1 MKKTFKKFINEL
13 KSNKSYLQYIIVFLS
28 FAFIMTSYEDDLKCL
43 FDEMVMPIL
52 SEFRANAFSFVLVC
66 ILVFVVASDIKR
78 KWSYRY
84 RFDGRWTFVLFCI
97 LFVTL
102 RYRFTGLYNY
112 VPWLWLVS
120 YVDICIVAGL
130 SYLIVA
136 ITNKIRINANKQDS
150 KNANKQDSLYT
161 PSDGIIRDWPIEGK
175 NEDIFD
181 LAEEAKKI
189 AGEILSLDKSKTWSL
204 AITAQWGAGKTSFLN
219 LIKENFSDNDF
230 EFVYF
235 NPRDSKSYQTI
246 QEDFFSLI
254 TCVLSKYDSGCSS
267 VMKDYM
273 SSLQLID
280 NRGVIEK
287 VVSFYR
293 IWDKENLKDKL
304 KKSFA
309 HIEKKVLVLID
320 DFDRLSKEEILEV
333 LKLIDSN
340 AAFTNLVFLTAYDK
354 NQVNKALGESNNT
367 DDACFVDKF
376 FNLEFVIPSRP
387 YSYITNYISDNLCNM
402 LDAKAYESSSI
413 KKNLNDLE
421 NILKEYL
428 PTLRDAKRFI
438 NQFLMDYRLVRGDV
452 KLYEYVLV
460 QLIKYR
466 YHDEYTK
473 LFRKQYIETGG
484 FFSSRQLYYLKK
496 DIDEE
501 CKIKSLLVK
510 LFPKQDERSG
520 YSGETY
526 KHIFDTQS
534 FDNYFVNQIYGTM
547 RIGEMESIFHCATTE
562 AYRMIDE
569 WVKNE
574 NQLNDIIAYLYS
586 FDMDSFNSGD
596 YYLRFADIIAY
607 LAVKRPESKAYWLFM
622 RLIYL
627 SNLDGYDRKY
637 NLNMENYKQR
647 LLEIIVDVEKDSNL
661 KLVRHIHSAF
671 QTHEI
676 KEDEQLIK
684 DVDIWPSIK
693 SQFLKICP
701 EFDDLQV
708 MKGWLYDCIDHM
720 EQSSRRIILDRDCL
734 NACKQRIIAHP
745 DIYFNGFVFLGG
757 VSSNP
762 EFNTI
767 ACEPFWGQIF
777 GDATEFEKFISD
789 CETKRVENMNLVRNF
804 WELYK
809 HNKYNPI
816 EFDNQGN
823 VQEKIDCGLNKEANL
838 LKQGQNIWYAI
849 NSLTCITDESSQ
861 EEIKERIGVVHEAI
875 TKLDEINLNIA
886 WLFDIRKELGSIL
899 SSLNRRL
906 G

>member
-1 MKKTFKKFINEL
+1 M
-13 KSNKSYLQYIIVFLS
+13 
-28 FAFIMTSYEDDLKCL
+28 
-43 FDEMVMPIL
+43 
-52 SEFRANAFSFVLVC
+52 
-66 ILVFVVASDIKR
+66 
-78 KWSYRY
+78 RY
-84 RFDGRWTFVLFCI
+84 RFS
-97 LFVTL
+97 
-102 RYRFTGLYNY
+102 GLYNY
-112 VPWLWLVS
+112 VPLLWLVS
-120 YVDICIVAGL
+120 YVDICIVIGL

-136 ITNKIRINANKQDS
+136 IINKIRIIANKQDS
-150 KNANKQDSLYT
+150 VYT

-175 NEDIFD
+175 SEDIFD

-230 EFVYF
+230 EIVYF

-413 KKNLNDLE
+413 KKTLNDLE

-484 FFSSRQLYYLKK
+484 FFSSSQLYYLKK

-547 RIGEMESIFHCATTE
+547 RISEMESIFHCATTD
-562 AYRMIDE
+562 AYRKIDE

-574 NQLNDIIAYLYS
+574 NQLNDIIAYLLYI
-586 FDMDSFNSGD
+586 FDKDSYNSGD

-607 LAVKRPESKAYWLFM
+607 LAVKRPKSKAYWLFM

-627 SNLDGYDRKY
+627 SNLEGYDRKY

-661 KLVRHIHSAF
+661 QLVRLIHSAF
-671 QTHEI
+671 QTHMIE
-676 KEDEQLIK
+676 EDEQLIK
-684 DVDIWPSIK
+684 DADIWPSIK

-708 MKGWLYDCIDHM
+708 MKRWLYDCIDHM
-720 EQSSRRIILDRDCL
+720 EQPSRHIILDRDCL
-734 NACKQRIIAHP
+734 DACRQRIIAHP
-745 DIYFNGFVFLGG
+745 DIYIKGFVFLGSI
-757 VSSNP
+757 SSNS

-767 ACEPFWGQIF
+767 ACEPFWEQIF

-789 CETKRVENMNLVRNF
+789 CETKGVENMNLVRNF

-809 HNKYNPI
+809 ANNYSQI
-816 EFDNQGN
+816 EFNKQGN
-823 VQEKIDCGLNKEANL
+823 VQEIIDCGLNKEANL
-838 LKQGQNIWYAI
+838 LKQGQNIWSRI

-886 WLFDIRKELGSIL
+886 WLFDIRKELHSIL
-899 SSLNRRL
+899 SSLSSRL
-906 G
+906 K

>member
-1 MKKTFKKFINEL
+1 MKKTFKKFLNEL

-230 EFVYF
+230 EIVYF

-246 QEDFFSLI
+246 QEDFFSMI
-254 TCVLSKYDSGCSS
+254 ICVLSKYDSGCSS

-293 IWDKENLKDKL
+293 IWDKEDLKDKL

-309 HIEKKVLVLID
+309 HIGKKVLVLID

-340 AAFTNLVFLTAYDK
+340 AAFANLVFLTAYDK

-387 YSYITNYISDNLCNM
+387 YSYITNYIGDKLCSM
-402 LDAKAYESSSI
+402 LDAKAYEASSI
-413 KKNLNDLE
+413 KKNLNDVE

-438 NQFLMDYRLVRGDV
+438 NQFHLDYRLVRGDV
-452 KLYEYVLV
+452 KLYEYILV

-473 LFRKQYIETGG
+473 LFRKLYIEVGG

-501 CKIKSLLVK
+501 CKIRSLLVK
-510 LFPKQDERSG
+510 LFPKQNESSG

-526 KHIFDTQS
+526 KHIFDAQS
-534 FDNYFVNQIYGTM
+534 FENYFVNQIYGTM
-547 RIGEMESIFHCATTE
+547 RISEMESIFHCTITE
-562 AYRMIDE
+562 AYGKIDE
-569 WVKNE
+569 WAKKE
-574 NQLNDIIAYLYS
+574 SQLNDIIAYLYS
-586 FDMDSFNSGD
+586 FDMDSFSSGE
-596 YYLRFADIIAY
+596 YYLRFANVIAY
-607 LAVKRPESKAYWLFM
+607 LAVKRPKSKAYWLFV

-627 SNLDGYDRKY
+627 SNLDGYGGKY
-637 NLNMENYKQR
+637 NLNMENYKQQ
-647 LLEIIVDVEKDSNL
+647 LLETIVDVEKDGNL
-661 KLVRHIHSAF
+661 QLARRIHSAF

-684 DVDIWPSIK
+684 DADVWPSIK
-693 SQFLKICP
+693 SQFLKVCP
-701 EFDDLQV
+701 EFDDLQI

-720 EQSSRRIILDRDCL
+720 EQPSRRIILDRDCL
-734 NACKQRIIAHP
+734 DACRQRMARK
-745 DIYFNGFVFLGG
+745 YKY
-757 VSSNP
+757 
-762 EFNTI
+762 
-767 ACEPFWGQIF
+767 Q
-777 GDATEFEKFISD
+777 K
-789 CETKRVENMNLVRNF
+789 
-804 WELYK
+804 LYGK
-809 HNKYNPI
+809 DHNCL
-816 EFDNQGN
+816 Q
-823 VQEKIDCGLNKEANL
+823 
-838 LKQGQNIWYAI
+838 
-849 NSLTCITDESSQ
+849 
-861 EEIKERIGVVHEAI
+861 
-875 TKLDEINLNIA
+875 
-886 WLFDIRKELGSIL
+886 
-899 SSLNRRL
+899 
-906 G
+906 

>member
-1 MKKTFKKFINEL
+1 MKKTFKKFLNEL
-13 KSNKSYLQYIIVFLS
+13 KSNKSYLQYIIAFLS

-150 KNANKQDSLYT
+150 LYT

-175 NEDIFD
+175 SEDILD

-230 EFVYF
+230 EIVYF

-246 QEDFFSLI
+246 QEDFFCLI

-340 AAFTNLVFLTAYDK
+340 ATFTNLVFLTAYDK

-376 FNLEFVIPSRP
+376 FNFEFVIPSRP
-387 YSYITNYISDNLCNM
+387 YSYITNYISDKLCSK
-402 LDAKAYESSSI
+402 LDAKAHEASSI
-413 KKNLNDLE
+413 KKTLNDLE

-452 KLYEYVLV
+452 KLNEYVLV

-484 FFSSRQLYYLKK
+484 FFSSRQRYYLKK

-520 YSGETY
+520 YHGETY
-526 KHIFDTQS
+526 KHIFDAQS

-547 RIGEMESIFHCATTE
+547 RISEMESIFHCTTTE
-562 AYRMIDE
+562 AYRKIDE
-569 WVKNE
+569 WAKNE
-574 NQLNDIIAYLYS
+574 NQLNDIIAYLLYL
-586 FDMDSFNSGD
+586 FNKDLFSSGEA
-596 YYLRFADIIAY
+596 YLTFADVIAY
-607 LAVKRPESKAYWLFM
+607 LAVKRPKSKAYWLFM
-622 RLIYL
+622 RLISLSYL
-627 SNLDGYDRKY
+627 EGYDRMY
-637 NLNMENYKQR
+637 NLDMETYKQR
-647 LLEIIVDVEKDSNL
+647 LLEIILDVEKDSNL
-661 KLVRHIHSAF
+661 QLVRHIHSAF

-684 DVDIWPSIK
+684 DADVWPSIK
-693 SQFLKICP
+693 SRFLKVCP

-708 MKGWLYDCIDHM
+708 MKGWLYSCIDHM
-720 EQSSRRIILDRDCL
+720 EQPSRHIILDRDCL
-734 NACKQRIIAHP
+734 DACRQRIIVHP
-745 DIYFNGFVFLGG
+745 DIYIKGFVFLGG
-757 VSSNP
+757 MSSNP

-767 ACEPFWGQIF
+767 ACEPFWKQIF
-777 GDATEFEKFISD
+777 GDATNFEKFISD
-789 CETKRVENMNLVRNF
+789 CETNGVENMSLVRNF

-809 HNKYNPI
+809 YNKYNPI

-823 VQEKIDCGLNKEANL
+823 VQEKIDRGLNKEAKL
-838 LKQGQNIWYAI
+838 LKQGQKIWFGI
-849 NSLTCITDESSQ
+849 KSLTHITDEASQ
-861 EEIKERIGVVHEAI
+861 EEINERIGVVQEAI

-886 WLFDIRKELGSIL
+886 WLFNIRKELGSIL
-899 SSLNRRL
+899 SSLYSRL
-906 G
+906 RS

>member
-1 MKKTFKKFINEL
+1 MKKTFKKYLNEL
-13 KSNKSYLQYIIVFLS
+13 KSNKSYLQYIIAFLS

-150 KNANKQDSLYT
+150 LYT
-161 PSDGIIRDWPIEGK
+161 PNDGIIRDWPIEGK
-175 NEDIFD
+175 SEDILD

-189 AGEILSLDKSKTWSL
+189 AGEILSLDKTKTWSL

-219 LIKENFSDNDF
+219 LIKENFSGNDF
-230 EFVYF
+230 EIVYF

-293 IWDKENLKDKL
+293 IWDKEDLKDKL

-376 FNLEFVIPSRP
+376 FNFEFVIPSRP
-387 YSYITNYISDNLCNM
+387 YSYITNYISDKLCSK
-402 LDAKAYESSSI
+402 LDAKTHEASSI
-413 KKNLNDLE
+413 KKTLNDLE

-473 LFRKQYIETGG
+473 LFRKQFIETGG
-484 FFSSRQLYYLKK
+484 FFSSRQRYYLKK

-520 YSGETY
+520 YHVETY
-526 KHIFDTQS
+526 KHIFDAQS

-547 RIGEMESIFHCATTE
+547 RISEMESIFHCTTTE
-562 AYRMIDE
+562 AYRKIDE
-569 WVKNE
+569 WAKNE
-574 NQLNDIIAYLYS
+574 NQLNDIIAYLLYL
-586 FDMDSFNSGD
+586 FNKDLFSSGEA
-596 YYLRFADIIAY
+596 YLTFADVIAY
-607 LAVKRPESKAYWLFM
+607 LAVKWPKSKAYWLFM
-622 RLIYL
+622 RLISLSYL
-627 SNLDGYDRKY
+627 EGYDRMY
-637 NLNMENYKQR
+637 NLDMETYKQR
-647 LLEIIVDVEKDSNL
+647 LLEIILDVEKDSNL
-661 KLVRHIHSAF
+661 QLARLIHSAF
-671 QTHEI
+671 QTHKI

-684 DVDIWPSIK
+684 DADVWPSIK
-693 SQFLKICP
+693 NRFLKICP

-757 VSSNP
+757 VSPNP

-777 GDATEFEKFISD
+777 GNATEFEKFISD
-789 CETKRVENMNLVRNF
+789 CETKGVENMNLVRNF

-849 NSLTCITDESSQ
+849 DSLTCITDESSQ

-886 WLFDIRKELGSIL
+886 WLFGIRKELGSIL
-899 SSLNRRL
+899 SSLNSRL
-906 G
+906 K

>member
-1 MKKTFKKFINEL
+1 MKKTFKKFLNEL

-66 ILVFVVASDIKR
+66 ILVFVLASDIKR

-150 KNANKQDSLYT
+150 LYT

-189 AGEILSLDKSKTWSL
+189 AGEILSLDRSKTWSL

-230 EFVYF
+230 EIVYF
-235 NPRDSKSYQTI
+235 KPRDSKSYQTI
-246 QEDFFSLI
+246 QEDFFSMI

-280 NRGVIEK
+280 NRGIIEN

-293 IWDKENLKDKL
+293 IWDKEDLKDKL

-387 YSYITNYISDNLCNM
+387 YSYITNYISDKLCSK
-402 LDAKAYESSSI
+402 LDAKAHEASFI
-413 KKNLNDLE
+413 KKTLNDVE

-452 KLYEYVLV
+452 KLNEYVLV

-473 LFRKQYIETGG
+473 LFRKQYIEVGG

-501 CKIKSLLVK
+501 CKIRSLLVK
-510 LFPKQDERSG
+510 LFPKQNESSG

-526 KHIFDTQS
+526 KHIFDAQS

-547 RIGEMESIFHCATTE
+547 RISEMESIFHCTTTE

-647 LLEIIVDVEKDSNL
+647 LLEIIVDVEKDGNL
-661 KLVRHIHSAF
+661 KLARLIHSAF
-671 QTHEI
+671 QTHKIE
-676 KEDEQLIK
+676 EDEQLIK
-684 DVDIWPSIK
+684 DADVWPSIK
-693 SQFLKICP
+693 NQFLIVCP

-708 MKGWLYDCIDHM
+708 MKGWLYNCIDHM
-720 EQSSRRIILDRDCL
+720 EQPSRRIILDRDCL
-734 NACKQRIIAHP
+734 DACRQRIIAHP

-757 VSSNP
+757 ISSNP

-767 ACEPFWGQIF
+767 ACEPFWEQIF

-789 CETKRVENMNLVRNF
+789 CETKGVENMNLVRNF

-838 LKQGQNIWYAI
+838 LKQGQNIWSRI

-886 WLFDIRKELGSIL
+886 WLFDIRKELYSIL
-899 SSLNRRL
+899 NSLNSRL
-906 G
+906 K

>member
-1 MKKTFKKFINEL
+1 MKKTLMKFLNEL
-13 KSNKSYLQYIIVFLS
+13 KSNKSYLQYILAFLS
-28 FAFIMTSYEDDLKCL
+28 FAFIMTSYEDNLKSL
-43 FDEMVMPIL
+43 FDKMVMPIL
-52 SEFRANAFSFVLVC
+52 SEFRANVFSFVFVC

-84 RFDGRWTFVLFCI
+84 RFDGRWIFVLFCI

-102 RYRFTGLYNY
+102 RYRFSGLYNY

-136 ITNKIRINANKQDS
+136 ITNKIRIYTNKRDS
-150 KNANKQDSLYT
+150 ICT
-161 PSDGIIRDWPIEGK
+161 RIDGIIRDWPIEGK

-181 LAEEAKKI
+181 LADEAKKI
-189 AGEILSLDKSKTWSL
+189 ADEILCLDKSKTWSL

-230 EFVYF
+230 EIVYF

-254 TCVLSKYDSGCSS
+254 SCVLSKYDSRCSS

-293 IWDKENLKDKL
+293 IWDKEDLKDKL

-309 HIEKKVLVLID
+309 HIGKKVLVLID

-340 AAFTNLVFLTAYDK
+340 AAFANLVFLTAYDK

-387 YSYITNYISDNLCNM
+387 YSYITNYIGDNLCRM
-402 LDAKAYESSSI
+402 LDAKAYEASSI
-413 KKNLNDLE
+413 KKTLNDVE

-428 PTLRDAKRFI
+428 PTLRDAKRYI
-438 NQFLMDYRLVRGDV
+438 NQFHMDYRLVRGDV

-460 QLIKYR
+460 QLIKYK

-473 LFRKQYIETGG
+473 LFRKQYIVIGSSI
-484 FFSSRQLYYLKK
+484 FSTRQLYYLMK

-510 LFPKQDERSG
+510 LFPEQSEGSE
-520 YSGETY
+520 YSGETF

-547 RIGEMESIFHCATTE
+547 RIGEMESIFRCTITE
-562 AYRMIDE
+562 AYRKIDE

-586 FDMDSFNSGD
+586 FDMDSFSSGEF
-596 YYLRFADIIAY
+596 YLRFADVIAY
-607 LAVKRPESKAYWLFM
+607 LAVKRPKSKAYWLFM

-627 SNLDGYDRKY
+627 SNLDGYDGKY

-647 LLEIIVDVEKDSNL
+647 LLGIIVDIEKDVNL
-661 KLVRHIHSAF
+661 QLVRQIHSAF

-684 DVDIWPSIK
+684 DADVWPSIK
-693 SQFLKICP
+693 SQFLKVCP

-708 MKGWLYDCIDHM
+708 MKGWLYNCIDHM
-720 EQSSRRIILDRDCL
+720 EPTSRHIILDRDCL
-734 NACKQRIIAHP
+734 DACRQRIIARP
-745 DIYFNGFVFLGG
+745 DIYIKGFVFLGG
-757 VSSNP
+757 MSSNP

-767 ACEPFWGQIF
+767 ACEPFWEQIF
-777 GDATEFEKFISD
+777 GDATRFEKFISD
-789 CETKRVENMNLVRNF
+789 CETNGVENVSLVRNF

-809 HNKYNPI
+809 ANNYNQI
-816 EFDNQGN
+816 EFDNQGD
-823 VQEKIDCGLNKEANL
+823 VQEKIDYGLNKEADL
-838 LKQGQNIWYAI
+838 LKQGQLIWFEI
-849 NSLTCITDESSQ
+849 NSLTHITDESSQ
-861 EEIKERIGVVHEAI
+861 EEIKERIGVIQGAI
-875 TKLDEINLNIA
+875 TKLNEINLNIA
-886 WLFDIRKELGSIL
+886 WLFNIRKELGIIL
-899 SSLNRRL
+899 SSLNSRL
-906 G
+906 R

>member
-1 MKKTFKKFINEL
+1 MKKTLNKFLNEF
-13 KSNKSYLQYIIVFLS
+13 KSNKSYLQYILAFLS
-28 FAFIMTSYEDDLKCL
+28 FAFIMTSYEDNLKCL

-52 SEFRANAFSFVLVC
+52 SEFRANMYSLVLVC
-66 ILVFVVASDIKR
+66 ILVFVVASDIKS

-84 RFDGRWTFVLFCI
+84 RFDGRWIFVLFCI

-102 RYRFTGLYNY
+102 RYRFSGLYNF
-112 VPWLWLVS
+112 VPWLWCVS

-130 SYLIVA
+130 AYLIVA
-136 ITNKIRINANKQDS
+136 IINIIRIHSNKQDS
-150 KNANKQDSLYT
+150 ICSQV
-161 PSDGIIRDWPIEGK
+161 DGIIRDWPIEGK

-204 AITAQWGAGKTSFLN
+204 AITAPWGAGKTSFLN
-219 LIKENFSDNDF
+219 LIKENFYDNDF
-230 EFVYF
+230 EIVYF

-246 QEDFFSLI
+246 QEDFFNLI

-309 HIEKKVLVLID
+309 HIGKKVLVLID

-340 AAFTNLVFLTAYDK
+340 AAFANLIFLTAYDK
-354 NQVNKALGESNNT
+354 SQVNKALGESNNT
-367 DDACFVDKF
+367 DEACFVDKF
-376 FNLEFVIPSRP
+376 FNLEFVIPSRS
-387 YSYITNYISDNLCNM
+387 YSYITNYISDNLCSM
-402 LDAKAYESSSI
+402 LNAKAYEASSI
-413 KKNLNDLE
+413 KTTLNDVE
-421 NILKEYL
+421 NFLKEYL

-438 NQFLMDYRLVRGDV
+438 NQFYMDYRLVRGDV
-452 KLYEYVLV
+452 KLFEYVLV

-473 LFRKQYIETGG
+473 LFRKQYIETSSV
-484 FFSSRQLYYLKK
+484 FSSRQLYYLKK

-510 LFPKQDERSG
+510 LFPKQNRSIE

-526 KHIFDTQS
+526 RHIFDTQS

-547 RIGEMESIFHCATTE
+547 RIGEMESILHCTITE
-562 AYRMIDE
+562 AYGKIDE

-574 NQLNDIIAYLYS
+574 NQLNDIIAYLFN
-586 FDMDSFNSGD
+586 FDMNSFNSGEN
-596 YYLRFADIIAY
+596 YLRFADVIAY
-607 LAVKRPESKAYWLFM
+607 LAVKRPESRAYWLFI

-627 SNLDGYDRKY
+627 YNLKGYDKKY
-637 NLNMENYKQR
+637 NLNMEKYKDR
-647 LLEIIVDVEKDSNL
+647 LLGIIVDEKKDSNFQ
-661 KLVRHIHSAF
+661 LVRYIHSAF
-671 QTHEI
+671 CTHKI
-676 KEDEQLIK
+676 KEEEQLIK
-684 DVDIWPSIK
+684 DADIWPSIK
-693 SQFLKICP
+693 RQFLKVCP

-708 MKGWLYDCIDHM
+708 MKGWLYNCIDHM
-720 EQSSRRIILDRDCL
+720 EPSSRHIILDRECL
-734 NACKQRIIAHP
+734 DACRERIIARP
-745 DIYFNGFVFLGG
+745 DIYIKDFVFLGCI
-757 VSSNP
+757 SSNP
-762 EFNTI
+762 ELNTI
-767 ACEPFWGQIF
+767 ACEPFWEQIF
-777 GDATEFEKFISD
+777 GDATKFENFISD
-789 CETKRVENMNLVRNF
+789 CETNGVENINLVRNF

-809 HNKYNPI
+809 ANKYNQI

-823 VQEKIDCGLNKEANL
+823 VQEKIDYGLNKEANL
-838 LKQGQNIWYAI
+838 LKHAQDIWFGI
-849 NSLTCITDESSQ
+849 NSLTHITDESSQ
-861 EEIKERIGVVHEAI
+861 EEIKKRIGVVQEAI
-875 TKLDEINLNIA
+875 IKLDEINLNIA
-886 WLFDIRKELGSIL
+886 WLFDIKKELATTL
-899 SSLNRRL
+899 SSLNCRL
-906 G
+906 R

>member
-1 MKKTFKKFINEL
+1 MKNKLMKFLNEL
-13 KSNKSYLQYIIVFLS
+13 KSNKSYLQYILAFLF
-28 FAFIMTSYEDDLKCL
+28 FAFIMTSYENDLKCL

-78 KWSYRY
+78 KWSCRY
-84 RFDGRWTFVLFCI
+84 RFDGRWAFVLFCI

-112 VPWLWLVS
+112 VPWLWQVS

-130 SYLIVA
+130 SYFIVA
-136 ITNKIRINANKQDS
+136 VTNKIRINANKQDS
-150 KNANKQDSLYT
+150 ICTQV
-161 PSDGIIRDWPIEGK
+161 DGIIRDWPIEGK

-181 LAEEAKKI
+181 LAQEAKKI
-189 AGEILSLDKSKTWSL
+189 ASEILTLDKSKTWSL

-230 EFVYF
+230 EIVYF
-235 NPRDSKSYQTI
+235 NPRDSRSYQTI
-246 QEDFFSLI
+246 QEDFFGLI

-267 VMKDYM
+267 VMKNYM

-280 NRGVIEK
+280 NRGVFEK

-293 IWDKENLKDKL
+293 IWDKEDLKDKL

-309 HIEKKVLVLID
+309 HINRKILVLID
-320 DFDRLSKEEILEV
+320 DFDRLSKEEIFEV

-340 AAFTNLVFLTAYDK
+340 AAFANLVFLTAYDK

-387 YSYITNYISDNLCNM
+387 YSYITNYISDKLCSK
-402 LDAKAYESSSI
+402 LDAKAHEASSI
-413 KKNLNDLE
+413 KKTLNDVE

-473 LFRKQYIETGG
+473 LFRKQYIEVGG

-496 DIDEE
+496 DIKEE

-510 LFPKQDERSG
+510 LFPEQNERSG
-520 YSGETY
+520 YHGETY
-526 KHIFDTQS
+526 KHIFDAQS

-547 RIGEMESIFHCATTE
+547 RIGDMESIFHSTVTE
-562 AYRMIDE
+562 AYRRIDE

-586 FDMDSFNSGD
+586 FDMDSFSSGE
-596 YYLRFADIIAY
+596 YYLRFADVIAY
-607 LAVKRPESKAYWLFM
+607 LAVKRPKSKAYWLFM
-622 RLIYL
+622 RLIRL

-637 NLNMENYKQR
+637 NLNMENYKRR
-647 LLEIIVDVEKDSNL
+647 LLEIIVDEENNSNL
-661 KLVRHIHSAF
+661 QLVRYIHSAF
-671 QTHEI
+671 QTHNI

-684 DVDIWPSIK
+684 DADVWPSIK
-693 SQFLKICP
+693 SQFLKLCP

-720 EQSSRRIILDRDCL
+720 EQPSRRIILDRDCL
-734 NACKQRIIAHP
+734 DACRQRIIAHP
-745 DIYFNGFVFLGG
+745 DIYIKGFVFLGSI
-757 VSSNP
+757 SSNP

-767 ACEPFWGQIF
+767 ACEPFWEQIF
-777 GDATEFEKFISD
+777 GCATNFERFISD
-789 CETKRVENMNLVRNF
+789 CETNGVENMSLVRNF

-809 HNKYNPI
+809 ANKYSQI
-816 EFDNQGN
+816 EFNHQGN

-838 LKQGQNIWYAI
+838 LKQGQNIWYGI
-849 NSLTCITDESSQ
+849 NSLTRITDESSQ
-861 EEIKERIGVVHEAI
+861 EEIKERIGVVQEAI

-886 WLFDIRKELGSIL
+886 WLFGIRKELGTIL
-899 SSLNRRL
+899 DSLNSRL
-906 G
+906 K

>member
-1 MKKTFKKFINEL
+1 MQKTLKNFLNEL
-13 KSNKSYLQYIIVFLS
+13 KSNKAYLQYIIAFLS
-28 FAFIMTSYEDDLKCL
+28 FAFIMTSYEDNLKCL

-52 SEFRANAFSFVLVC
+52 SEFRANLFSFILIC
-66 ILVFVVASDIKR
+66 IFVIVVVSDIKR
-78 KWSYRY
+78 KLRYRY
-84 RFDGRWTFVLFCI
+84 RFDGRWILVLFCI

-102 RYRFTGLYNY
+102 RYRFSGLYNY

-130 SYLIVA
+130 SYLVVA
-136 ITNKIRINANKQDS
+136 ITNKIRIIANIQDS
-150 KNANKQDSLYT
+150 IYA

-175 NEDIFD
+175 SEDILD

-189 AGEILSLDKSKTWSL
+189 AGEVLSLDKSKTWSL

-230 EFVYF
+230 EIVYF
-235 NPRDSKSYQTI
+235 NPRDSRSYQTI
-246 QEDFFSLI
+246 QEDFFGLI

-293 IWDKENLKDKL
+293 IWDKEDLKDKL

-309 HIEKKVLVLID
+309 HINRKILVLID

-340 AAFTNLVFLTAYDK
+340 AAFANLVFLTAYDK
-354 NQVNKALGESNNT
+354 DQVNKALGESNNT
-367 DDACFVDKF
+367 GDACFVDKF

-387 YSYITNYISDNLCNM
+387 YSYITNYISDKLCSK
-402 LDAKAYESSSI
+402 LDAKAHEASSI
-413 KKNLNDLE
+413 KKTLKDVE

-438 NQFLMDYRLVRGDV
+438 NQFHLDYRLVRGDV

-484 FFSSRQLYYLKK
+484 FFYSRQLYYLKK

-526 KHIFDTQS
+526 KHIFDAHS

-547 RIGEMESIFHCATTE
+547 RIGEMKSIFHCTITE
-562 AYRMIDE
+562 AYRKIDE

-586 FDMDSFNSGD
+586 FDMDSFDSGE
-596 YYLRFADIIAY
+596 YYLRFADVIAY
-607 LAVKRPESKAYWLFM
+607 FAVKRPESKAYWLFM

-637 NLNMENYKQR
+637 NLNMESYKKR
-647 LLEIIVDVEKDSNL
+647 LLDIIVDVEKDVNL
-661 KLVRHIHSAF
+661 QLVRRIHSAF

-684 DVDIWPSIK
+684 DADVWPSIK
-693 SQFLKICP
+693 SQFLKLCP

-708 MKGWLYDCIDHM
+708 MKGWLYNCIDHM
-720 EQSSRRIILDRDCL
+720 EKPSRRIILDRDCL
-734 NACKQRIIAHP
+734 NACRQRIIAHP
-745 DIYFNGFVFLGG
+745 DIYIKGFVFLGG
-757 VSSNP
+757 MSSNP

-767 ACEPFWGQIF
+767 ACEPFWEQIF
-777 GDATEFEKFISD
+777 GDAMKFEEFISD
-789 CETKRVENMNLVRNF
+789 CETKGVENMSLVRNF

-809 HNKYNPI
+809 ANNYSQI
-816 EFDNQGN
+816 EFNHQGN

-838 LKQGQNIWYAI
+838 LKQGQDIWSGI
-849 NSLTCITDESSQ
+849 NSLTRITDESSQ
-861 EEIKERIGVVHEAI
+861 EEIKERIGVVQEAI

-886 WLFDIRKELGSIL
+886 WLFDIRKELGTIL
-899 SSLNRRL
+899 DSLNSRL
-906 G
+906 K